1 MIHRPA
7 SNRRSSAAPPA
18 ARGAAHPP
26 TDPTKDPV
34 VHVFEALIGARGCEL
49 DRDAY
54 RLDAAAVRVDPEVTG
69 PCYRLQRTQDVPDP
83 RDPARH
89 TLLSGDLA
97 AARKAFA
104 AERPALREEA
114 HRLIYQ
120 GITYHRLRIV
130 EHPISDYVAWES
142 LSLAEFAAAGHP
154 IRVLDAERLAAW
166 EEHGRLPDVV
176 VYGRRVLYLLRTTAD
191 GHPAGAKRID
201 NPPLASMVTEAMAA
215 LYAQAEPF
223 PDWFDREATPLMS

>member
-1 MIHRPA
+1 M
-7 SNRRSSAAPPA
+7 
-18 ARGAAHPP
+18 
-26 TDPTKDPV
+26 
-34 VHVFEALIGARGCEL
+34 HVFEALINARGREL

-54 RLDAAAVRVDPEVTG
+54 RLDAAAVRADPEATG

-83 RDPARH
+83 RDPARP

-114 HRLIYQ
+114 HRLNYQ
-120 GITYHRLRIV
+120 GIAYHRLRIM
-130 EHPISDYVAWES
+130 EYPLSDYVAWEA

-154 IRVLDAERLAAW
+154 IRVLDAERLASW
-166 EEHGRLPDVV
+166 EERGRLPDVV

-215 LYAQAEPF
+215 LYAQAQPF
-223 PDWFDREATPLMS
+223 PDWFDREVAHRLPAL